1 MRGWHNTNDAFTP
14 KWFQSVICFDTSAEI
29 FFIKVNI
36 DLLDCFPSYPNL
48 WVASKTNTAGEA
60 FEKNRLWVAPDFS
73 IKFMRGPMV
82 FFMSGSGTGSSRQYS
97 GADLT
102 LGSVGFHETFGS
114 LKGRFL
120 QAFGSQ
126 RGGSGYPC
134 QISVDLPVFG
144 QNWLCKTSDPIFWS
158 GMEQPEICGLSFG
171 PPFMSGL
178 WVAYEWLMRN
188 PCGWQKT
195 SNKYKYLI
203 DVIFKQ
209 MIPS

>member
-1 MRGWHNTNDAFTP
+1 M
-14 KWFQSVICFDTSAEI
+14 
-29 FFIKVNI
+29 
-36 DLLDCFPSYPNL
+36 
-48 WVASKTNTAGEA
+48 NTAGEA

-82 FFMSGSGTGSSRQYS
+82 FFMSGSGTSSS
-97 GADLT
+97 NGADLDIRA
-102 LGSVGFHETFGS
+102 
-114 LKGRFL
+114 RFPL
-120 QAFGSQ
+120 TSQ
-126 RGGSGYPC
+126 C
-134 QISVDLPVFG
+134 LA
-144 QNWLCKTSDPIFWS
+144 KTDYAIFWS